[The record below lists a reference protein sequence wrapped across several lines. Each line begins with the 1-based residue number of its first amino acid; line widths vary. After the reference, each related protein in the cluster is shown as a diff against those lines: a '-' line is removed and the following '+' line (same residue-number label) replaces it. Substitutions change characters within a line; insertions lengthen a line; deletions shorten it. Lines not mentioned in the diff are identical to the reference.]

1 MKINSTIGKFLLLV
15 LFPITTAFGWG
26 AQGHKLIGKL
36 SVNLLPKEMS
46 AFTKWQEYISEHSV
60 DADNRKKDDP
70 TEGPKHY
77 IDIDFYKEFLNGHMI
92 ENKDSLVSI
101 YGDSVV
107 TSKGLLPWA
116 TLETVNN
123 LTNAFKEKNRDKV
136 LIYSADLSHYVADG
150 HQPMHTVLNY
160 NGQLTDQKGVHG
172 RYEIHMVDA
181 HLKDIENAYQQIN
194 VNVVNDPLNYIFN
207 YITDANSVNNI
218 LLDADNYAFKYA
230 GSREGPEY
238 YRLMWFKTGYIT
250 EVQFDKAEEAV
261 ASLLYTAWVNGGK
274 PNINDLK

>member
-1 MKINSTIGKFLLLV
+1 MKINSTIGKFFILL
-15 LFPITTAFGWG
+15 LFPISTAFGWG

-70 TEGPKHY
+70 AEGPKHY
-77 IDIDFYKEFLNGHMI
+77 IDIDYYKEFLNGHMI
-92 ENKDSLVSI
+92 ENKDSLVAV

-107 TSKGLLPWA
+107 TSNGLLPWA
-116 TLETVNN
+116 TLETLNN
-123 LTNAFKEKNRDKV
+123 LTDAFKEKNRDKV

-172 RYEIHMVDA
+172 RYEIHMVDE
-181 HLKDIENAYQQIN
+181 HLKDIENAFQQLN
-194 VNVVNDPLNYIFN
+194 VNVVNNPLNYIFN

-218 LLDADNYAFKYA
+218 LLDADNYAFKYT
-230 GSREGPEY
+230 GSRDSEDY

-250 EVQFDKAEEAV
+250 EVQFDKAEEAI
-261 ASLLYTAWVNGGK
+261 ASLLYTAWVNAGK
-274 PNINDLK
+274 PDINEIK